1 MSFGKYLFT
10 INLLNRISKRAKVLV
25 GEIQDLQESIP
36 TIGENMQ
43 KRFQE
48 LKQEIIQ
55 LSDQIESLR
64 KQFDVISRLKT
75 AVSASSNKHLRARIN
90 KAELVQN
97 LLELHEREVKETTE
111 LKMIK
116 MKEIAQCESE
126 AEKNVQRVMKKIQ
139 VLQEELSS
147 LEREKK
153 CKTNK
158 HKLNLLDLEEELKR
172 AESRRICGELDV
184 EKFQCPLCLGI
195 LLAGMKIFQCSAGH
209 ITCEACKNLNQ
220 PTPPTCSRCDTKNR
234 ACFSRNRALETVI
247 SNNNKNNN

>member
-43 KRFQE
+43 KRFRE

-139 VLQEELSS
+139 VLQE
-147 LEREKK
+147 
-153 CKTNK
+153 
-158 HKLNLLDLEEELKR
+158 DLADEGTR
-172 AESRRICGELDV
+172 TA
-184 EKFQCPLCLGI
+184 
-195 LLAGMKIFQCSAGH
+195 
-209 ITCEACKNLNQ
+209 
-220 PTPPTCSRCDTKNR
+220 
-234 ACFSRNRALETVI
+234 
-247 SNNNKNNN
+247 